1 MSKRMIAAAL
11 ASSALLGPAC
21 APVGVLYTGV
31 KQPPQNQSLNET
43 GGEGRHAVRTG
54 EACAHGVLGLVA
66 WGDASQGAA
75 AAAGG
80 FTEVETVDE
89 KRFSILAIVY
99 QRYCTVVS
107 AK

>member
-1 MSKRMIAAAL
+1 MWTRTLRAIAAL
-11 ASSALLGPAC
+11 ALLPGAAC

-31 KQPPQNQSLNET
+31 KQPPLNQSLNDT
-43 GGEGRHAVRTG
+43 GGAGRHAIRTG
-54 EACAHGVLGLVA
+54 SACAHGVLGLVA

-80 FTEVETVDE
+80 IGEVETVDE
-89 KRFSILAIVY
+89 QRFSILGIVY